1 MIFDTD
7 VMIWA
12 FRGNGKALD
21 AIDAASMRSISAVT
35 YMELLQGVRN
45 KAEMRSMKRFLSTLG
60 FATLPVTAEI
70 TTRAIAIMEETALKS
85 DLGVCDALIFATA
98 LESGDRLLSGN
109 VKHFKEVPLLDA
121 TAFRVAPATGE
132 KASGG
137 GHAK

>member
-12 FRGNGKALD
+12 FRGNAKALD
-21 AIDAASMRSISAVT
+21 AIDAASERSISAVT

-45 KAEMRSMKRFLSTLG
+45 KKEMLSMKRFLSTLG
-60 FATLPVTAEI
+60 FSVLPATANI
-70 TTRAIAIMEETALKS
+70 SSRAVAIMEDAALKS

-98 LESGDRLLSGN
+98 LDTGDTLLSGN

-121 TAFRVAPATGE
+121 VAFRA
-132 KASGG
+132 
-137 GHAK
+137 